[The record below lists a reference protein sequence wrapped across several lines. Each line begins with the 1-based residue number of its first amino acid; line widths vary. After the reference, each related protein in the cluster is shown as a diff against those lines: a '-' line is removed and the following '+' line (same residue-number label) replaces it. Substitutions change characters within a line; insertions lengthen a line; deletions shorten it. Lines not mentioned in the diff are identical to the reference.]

1 MINADFC
8 IPFGCSPNCI
18 FVLGMNEALS
28 NKEIEALIHLLDDT
42 DEEVYSHVKE
52 RIIDLGEPVIPQLEE
67 AWEHSFNHL
76 LQERIEDVIHVIQF
90 DGLAAR
96 LAKWKEEGELD
107 LWEGVVLI
115 ARYQYPDLDE
125 PDLRRQLELIRRDV
139 EKELKP
145 GMKPLEKVRVINHVL
160 FDIYGFTSNK
170 THFHSPPNN
179 YINNVLESRKGNPL
193 SLSVVFAVLAQS
205 LGMPVYGVNLP
216 EHFILAYMNTNRE
229 EPVPAEQVLF
239 YVNPFSKGAIF
250 SKREIDTFLNQLKIA
265 HRPEFY
271 EPCSNA
277 RILQR
282 MLNNL
287 IFAYE
292 GMGYKYKVEELKE
305 LRQIVS

>member
-1 MINADFC
+1 M
-8 IPFGCSPNCI
+8 GQ
-18 FVLGMNEALS
+18 ALS
-28 NKEIEALIHLLDDT
+28 HKEIEALIHLLDDT
-42 DEEVYSHVKE
+42 DEEVYSHVKD
-52 RIIDLGEPVIPQLEE
+52 RIITLGEPVIPQLEE

-76 LQERIEDVIHVIQF
+76 LQERLEDLIHAIQF
-90 DGLAAR
+90 DSLAAR
-96 LAKWKEEGELD
+96 LQAWNAAGGED
-107 LWEGVVLI
+107 LWEGVVLV

-125 PDLRRQLELIRRDV
+125 ADLKRQLELIRRDI
-139 EKELKP
+139 EMELRP
-145 GMKPLEKVRVINHVL
+145 EMKPREKVRVINHVL

-170 THFHSPPNN
+170 THFHAPPNN

-205 LGMPVYGVNLP
+205 LGMPVFGVNLP
-216 EHFILAYMNTNRE
+216 EHFILAYLNTRLE
-229 EPVPAEQVLF
+229 EPAPADQVLF
-239 YVNPFSKGAIF
+239 YINPFSKGAFF
-250 SKREIDTFLNQLKIA
+250 SQREIDTFLNQLKIA

-277 RILQR
+277 RIIQR